1 MCAGECTHMRVAP
14 RVRTETDHKTRNN
27 TQPVGVSRC
36 WLGRW
41 SRAELKRRREQ
52 RARDA
57 LLAPALAP
65 SKRPALHERLSP
77 CPPRT
82 DRRAGAGPSG
92 FRKRLISGG
101 GGGRVVTP
109 CSQDVDSEHA
119 RAPLRVCKVKAS
131 PGGVGDA
138 NGGGGGARDDEEDKE
153 ARERRLLQE
162 QQERISAEI
171 VRASARAPKNAFVFP
186 HEVVQ
191 GGSGAALLAL
201 RKLGSG

>member
-1 MCAGECTHMRVAP
+1 
-14 RVRTETDHKTRNN
+14 
-27 TQPVGVSRC
+27 
-36 WLGRW
+36 
-41 SRAELKRRREQ
+41 
-52 RARDA
+52 
-57 LLAPALAP
+57 
-65 SKRPALHERLSP
+65 
-77 CPPRT
+77 
-82 DRRAGAGPSG
+82 
-92 FRKRLISGG
+92 
-101 GGGRVVTP
+101 
-109 CSQDVDSEHA
+109 VDSEHA

-131 PGGVGDA
+131 PRGVGDA

-171 VRASARAPKNAFVFP
+171 VRAGARAPKNACVFP

>member
-1 MCAGECTHMRVAP
+1 MTRICALHHTHDTTKHA
-14 RVRTETDHKTRNN
+14 TTH
-27 TQPVGVSRC
+27 PVGVFRC
-36 WLGRW
+36 WLGQW
-41 SRAELKRRREQ
+41 AQAELKRRRDQ

-65 SKRPALHERLSP
+65 SKRPALHERLP
-77 CPPRT
+77 PTPPRM
-82 DRRAGAGPSG
+82 DRRAGAGPSN

-109 CSQDVDSEHA
+109 CSQDMDSEHA
-119 RAPLRVCKVKAS
+119 RAPLRGCKVKAS
-131 PGGVGDA
+131 PLGAGDA
-138 NGGGGGARDDEEDKE
+138 NGGGGGNEEDKE

-171 VRASARAPKNAFVFP
+171 VRAGARAPKNACVFP